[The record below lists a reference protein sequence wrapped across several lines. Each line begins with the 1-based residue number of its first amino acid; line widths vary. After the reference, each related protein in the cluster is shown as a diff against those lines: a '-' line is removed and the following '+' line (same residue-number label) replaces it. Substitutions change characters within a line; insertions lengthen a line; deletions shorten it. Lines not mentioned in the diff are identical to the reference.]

1 MATLHRQVLNQLG
14 EQICSGKFMP
24 GDILPA
30 EPVLAEQMQVS
41 RITIRETMKSLS
53 AKGMLQVRRRYGT
66 IVLPRAQWQLF
77 DPDVITWRARAGA
90 IEPGLIED
98 LMELRL
104 IIEPNAARLAAKRA
118 TPEDRIAVRR
128 SFKAME
134 RAVAGQGE
142 YVPADLAFHG
152 AILAACHN
160 QFVQQMQ
167 NALSA
172 ILRTSFE
179 LSSEIE
185 GGPARSLPMHEA
197 LCVAI
202 EQGDPQAAEQA
213 VLTLIKRAEQDFE
226 DRAALNRTANNQAA

>member
-1 MATLHRQVLNQLG
+1 MPTLHRQVLNQMG
-14 EQICSGKFMP
+14 EQICSGQFAP
-24 GDILPA
+24 GEILPA
-30 EPVLAEQMQVS
+30 EDELAERMQVS
-41 RITIRETMKSLS
+41 RITIREMMKSLS
-53 AKGMLQVRRRYGT
+53 AKGMLQVRRRHGT
-66 IVLPRAQWQLF
+66 IVLPRSHWQLF

-90 IEPGLIED
+90 VDADLIRD
-98 LMELRL
+98 LMELRT
-104 IIEPNAARLAAKRA
+104 IIEPNAAKLAAKRA
-118 TPEDRIAVRR
+118 TPDDRAAVRR
-128 SFKAME
+128 AFKAME

-152 AILAACHN
+152 AILVACHN

-202 EQGDPQAAEQA
+202 ETGDANAAEQA
-213 VLTLIKRAEQDFE
+213 VLTLIERAEKDFD
-226 DRAALNRTANNQAA
+226 DRAALQRTVNDKPL

>member
-1 MATLHRQVLNQLG
+1 MG
-14 EQICSGKFMP
+14 EQICAGKFAP

-30 EPVLAEQMQVS
+30 EDALAQHWNVS

-53 AKGMLQVRRRYGT
+53 AKGMLQVRRRHGT
-66 IVLPRAQWQLF
+66 IVLPRSNWQLF
-77 DPDVITWRARAGA
+77 DPDVIAWRARAGA
-90 IEPGLIED
+90 IDDDLIRD

-104 IIEPNAARLAAKRA
+104 IIEPNAAKLAAKRA
-118 TPEDRIAVRR
+118 TDADRIAIRR
-128 SFKAME
+128 AFKAMA

-142 YVPADLAFHG
+142 YVPADLAFHA
-152 AILAACHN
+152 AILTACHN

-179 LSSEIE
+179 LSSEIA

-202 EQGDPQAAEQA
+202 EQGDQAAAEKA
-213 VLTLIKRAEQDFE
+213 VLVLIERAEKDFD
-226 DRAALNRTANNQAA
+226 DRAALNRTANDTPV